1 EESCVERKINKKIQT
16 EIKKD
21 KRNSRR
27 QLKLLLLGTGE
38 SGKSTFI
45 KQMRIIHEKDFSDD
59 EKRAYIRVI
68 HHNILSAMQ
77 SIVNAMKLL
86 DIHYKSSVCQ
96 LYSQLILSVDFE
108 LMFVLDKHIVDAIK
122 ELWTDFGVQQCFSRR
137 NEYQLTD
144 SAKYYISDIDRI
156 TCSEYLPTQ
165 QDILRARAPTNGIN
179 EYTFVYE
186 SIIFRMVDVGGQRS
200 ERRKWIHCF
209 ESVTSIIFICAI
221 SEFDQIL
228 RDGSNDNRLQE
239 SKALFKTIVTCEW
252 FHNSSVILFF
262 NKYDL
267 FEEKICS
274 ATHLVDFFGEYEGPK
289 RDVIS
294 GRQFVMNMFFDLI
307 PDSCLKHSAKYYIS
321 DIDRITCSEYLPT
334 QQDILR
340 ARAPTNGINEYTF
353 VYESIIFR
361 MVDVGGQRSERRK
374 WIHCFESVTSII
386 FICAISEFDQILRDG
401 SNDNR
406 LQESKALFKTIVTCE
421 WFHNSSVILFFNKY
435 DLFEEK
441 ICSATHLVDFFN
453 EYEGPKRDVISGRQF
468 VMNMFFDLIP
478 DSCLKRIIYS
488 HLTCA
493 TNTENIRLVFNAVKD
508 TIFELLLRKEI
519 QIF

>member
-1 EESCVERKINKKIQT
+1 MDCCRSEESCVERKINKKIQT

-156 TCSEYLPTQ
+156 TGSEYLPTQQDILRARAPTNGINEYTFVYESIIFRMVDVGGQRITGSEYLPTQ

-274 ATHLVDFFGEYEGPK
+274 ATHLVDFF
-289 RDVIS
+289 
-294 GRQFVMNMFFDLI
+294 
-307 PDSCLKHSAKYYIS
+307 
-321 DIDRITCSEYLPT
+321 
-334 QQDILR
+334 
-340 ARAPTNGINEYTF
+340 
-353 VYESIIFR
+353 
-361 MVDVGGQRSERRK
+361 
-374 WIHCFESVTSII
+374 
-386 FICAISEFDQILRDG
+386 
-401 SNDNR
+401 
-406 LQESKALFKTIVTCE
+406 
-421 WFHNSSVILFFNKY
+421 
-435 DLFEEK
+435 
-441 ICSATHLVDFFN
+441 
-453 EYEGPKRDVISGRQF
+453 
-468 VMNMFFDLIP
+468 
-478 DSCLKRIIYS
+478 
-488 HLTCA
+488 
-493 TNTENIRLVFNAVKD
+493 
-508 TIFELLLRKEI
+508 
-519 QIF
+519 